1 MASYTNPPTY
11 RMITCPNTVKYSD
24 DGSTATIDLR
34 ALASQIP
41 PDHGDSFY
49 FPITIPRNI
58 VPEPTPE
65 EESESDDEPEI
76 PVKYKKLDKILSN
89 LSFDLECAMSRAYKA
104 SAIVR
109 NLIDQESPSSSD
121 SDYASSDESERF
133 LPPPP
138 PLTRQKAIAI
148 SSDEEESVTVKDDL
162 PLAPGRYKKQF

>member
-1 MASYTNPPTY
+1 
-11 RMITCPNTVKYSD
+11 MITCPNTVKYSE

-49 FPITIPRNI
+49 FPITIRRNI
-58 VPEPTPE
+58 EPEPKSE

-76 PVKYKKLDKILSN
+76 SESGLKKLDKTLAS
-89 LSFDLECAMSRAYKA
+89 LTFDLDRVVRKAYRVWDVVKQMREC
-104 SAIVR
+104 
-109 NLIDQESPSSSD
+109 SSSSSSS

-138 PLTRQKAIAI
+138 SLTRQVAIAI
-148 SSDEEESVTVKDDL
+148 SSDEEESMTVDDL